1 MQLLSPTA
9 SDTRRLP
16 LTNLPTL
23 RAPCL
28 PSLALPQSFFLHPP
42 VDCAE
47 GDVLAVEIDVV
58 RRKDNQRLMDVKI
71 QHRVEGKGKARTSC
85 FHIE

>member
-1 MQLLSPTA
+1 
-9 SDTRRLP
+9 
-16 LTNLPTL
+16 
-23 RAPCL
+23 
-28 PSLALPQSFFLHPP
+28 
-42 VDCAE
+42 
-47 GDVLAVEIDVV
+47 VLAVEIDVV